1 MRWLASSYRTVSAVW
16 GNYQSLCLHFQKA
29 SDPNKCN
36 GRSTFAGIL
45 RRMQSPEF
53 LIGLGIMYDALFEL
67 SNWSLLLQ
75 DRGTS
80 IVYADKL
87 IHRAIQLLETLKEKG
102 GTKTLEAKD
111 AAKKLLYQNIILI
124 ENKKLVKINE
134 VQFLTSLINRM
145 YSRLLTTQSSYEK
158 GGGDSRNEY
167 KQDY

>member
-1 MRWLASSYRTVSAVW
+1 
-16 GNYQSLCLHFQKA
+16 
-29 SDPNKCN
+29 
-36 GRSTFAGIL
+36 
-45 RRMQSPEF
+45 MQSPEF

-134 VQFLTSLINRM
+134 VQFLTSLIDRM

-158 GGGDSRNEY
+158 RGGDSRNEY
-167 KQDY
+167 T